1 MKLPRDYKLVTG
13 ANGFIGSHLIDA
25 LIKKGT
31 YVVAIDKH
39 DSPQKNLEN
48 SSSNLLLSY
57 FKCDISKDTDL
68 LEELTKKSTYI
79 YHLGAIVGVQNYLKN
94 PLDMFESNIIGSY
107 NLAKSALNNSIPIMF
122 ASTSEIYGKNPNVP
136 WNENSDRLLG
146 STEKDRWSYSTGKA
160 LIEHLLISLG
170 KDQKLIYNIIRF
182 FNVYGPRQK
191 PIFVVSRAISRAL
204 RDLPVEMFDGGEQTR
219 SYIYISDAVEAMI
232 AIQENK
238 STEKIFNIGSTNE
251 ISVQELYTK
260 IKSILTHMSIKDTST
275 KLSHGVGYEDL
286 LRRVPDNS
294 RLINNTQWRPDTS
307 IESGI
312 EKTIKW
318 ARENKWWLDL
328 ESDNKL

>member
-1 MKLPRDYKLVTG
+1 MKLPRDYYLVTG

-31 YVVAIDKH
+31 CVVAVDKQ
-39 DSPQKNLEN
+39 DLPQKNLEK
-48 SSSNLLLSY
+48 SSSNSLLSY
-57 FKCDISKDTDL
+57 YKCDISKDTNL

-79 YHLGAIVGVQNYLKN
+79 FHLGAIVGVQNYLKN
-94 PLDMFESNIIGSY
+94 PMDMFESNIIGSY
-107 NLAKSALNNSIPIMF
+107 NLAKSALNNRVPIMF
-122 ASTSEIYGKNPNVP
+122 ASTSEIYGKNPSVP

-170 KDQKLIYNIIRF
+170 KDKNLIYKIVRF

-191 PIFVVSRAISRAL
+191 PIFVVSRAINRAL
-204 RDLPVEMFDGGEQTR
+204 QDLPVEMFDGGEQTR
-219 SYIYISDAVEAMI
+219 SYIYISDAIEAMI
-232 AIQENK
+232 AIQESK
-238 STEKIFNIGSTNE
+238 SAEHIFNIGNDEEFS
-251 ISVQELYTK
+251 IKELYNQ
-260 IKSILTHMSIKDTST
+260 IKSILPNMSIKVTST
-275 KLSHGVGYEDL
+275 KLSHGDGYEDL
-286 LRRVPDNS
+286 TRRVPDNS
-294 RLINNTQWRPDTS
+294 RLINKTHWSPKVS

-318 ARENKWWLDL
+318 AHENKWWLDL

>member
-1 MKLPRDYKLVTG
+1 MFKFIDIRIFLISLSIGLFYIYIAEDYKKVIVMYPTPDNIKNTQYKDKTG
-13 ANGFIGSHLIDA
+13 NCF
-25 LIKKGT
+25 
-31 YVVAIDKH
+31 
-39 DSPQKNLEN
+39 
-48 SSSNLLLSY
+48 
-57 FKCDISKDTDL
+57 
-68 LEELTKKSTYI
+68 
-79 YHLGAIVGVQNYLKN
+79 
-94 PLDMFESNIIGSY
+94 SY
-107 NLAKSALNNSIPIMF
+107 NLK
-122 ASTSEIYGKNPNVP
+122 EIKCPLD
-136 WNENSDRLLG
+136 E
-146 STEKDRWSYSTGKA
+146 
-160 LIEHLLISLG
+160 
-170 KDQKLIYNIIRF
+170 KLIYNIIRF

-260 IKSILTHMSIKDTST
+260 IKSILTNMSIKDTST

-286 LRRVPDNS
+286 LRRVPDNT